1 MAESGLSLAH
11 TACTRCH
18 RGGHTARDSREE
30 DRAASGELLGRT
42 GDERQ
47 GNGRLSPRQGLVS
60 HEGERDAYAM
70 RWLSCTS

>member
-11 TACTRCH
+11 TACTAAIEAGTP
-18 RGGHTARDSREE
+18 RGAAER
-30 DRAASGELLGRT
+30 DRAASVELLGRT

-47 GNGRLSPRQGLVS
+47 GNGRRSPRQGLVS